1 MLACVPPVK
10 VVLKLTHVQSV
21 SYNREIMSEI
31 LHVMSSDS
39 ESDSDFE
46 TDLAEV
52 KRRSIL
58 ESTLN
63 IGAL

>member
-1 MLACVPPVK
+1 
-10 VVLKLTHVQSV
+10 
-21 SYNREIMSEI
+21 MSEI
-31 LHVMSSDS
+31 VHVMSSDS
-39 ESDSDFE
+39 DSDSDFE

-52 KRRSIL
+52 KRRSVL

>member
-1 MLACVPPVK
+1 
-10 VVLKLTHVQSV
+10 
-21 SYNREIMSEI
+21 MSEI
-31 LHVMSSDS
+31 VHVMSSDS

-46 TDLAEV
+46 IDLAEV